1 MDSILNPSQ
10 GPISFQHIREDAN
23 SVAYSFF
30 SHFYLI
36 KHKPPIAADT
46 LHLRFAEVTAQA

>member
-10 GPISFQHIREDAN
+10 GPIYFQHIRQDAN
-23 SVAYSFF
+23 SVVYSFF